1 MSILINIASEFT
13 GKKAFKEA
21 DNAVTRL
28 DKSTKQ
34 LAKTLGVT
42 LSGAAIVAYG
52 KAAVK
57 AFAADEAAAIRL
69 TNAVD
74 NLGFAF
80 ANADVTK
87 FIANLEA
94 TSGIADDKLRPAFQA
109 LLTTTKDLNA
119 SYKLLNDAIAISR
132 GSGVDLATVA
142 QDLANGYTGVTRGL
156 RKYNTGLTQAELKSK
171 SFAEVLGVLNSQFAG
186 ANQAYLETYAYKLDV
201 LTVASENAKET
212 IGAGLID
219 AFARLGG
226 GTEVQDAVRA
236 IDNIAKAVN
245 GVTMAV
251 ATVVGGFVKLF
262 KALDYVTSF
271 GGLTGA
277 NPKWA
282 NKETN
287 KATKAAVTTSKIQ
300 GKAATAL
307 TKATKANTAE
317 LKKQAAL
324 KKAGTLFDLEQIG
337 IIAALKGKLSEEDR
351 KRLELQLA
359 ILTENTTEAQ
369 KLTYELA
376 KAQGLGEQMAR
387 NLASL
392 PDAKNPFAAW
402 EAYLDRIAEKARAIA
417 GSGVTGGGTTAVVP
431 STNGQ
436 GLDFS
441 GFALPTTPPGQS
453 GSASQFGS
461 STPWAQAAAQSI
473 YVQIDGKTIATALQ
487 DQSLSG
493 ISSKANRMLGMF
505 GDFG

>member
-80 ANADVTK
+80 ANADITK

-94 TSGIADDKLRPAFQA
+94 TAGIADDKLRPAFQA

-262 KALDYVTSF
+262 KALDYLTSF

-282 NKETN
+282 NKEAD
-287 KATKAAVTTSKIQ
+287 KATKSAATTAKIQ
-300 GKAATAL
+300 SKAATTL

-317 LKKQAAL
+317 LKKQALA
-324 KKAGTLFDLEQIG
+324 KKQSALFDLDQIQLV
-337 IIAALKGKLSEEDR
+337 AALKGQLTEEEQ
-351 KRLELQLA
+351 KRVKLQLA
-359 ILTENTTEAQ
+359 LLMENESEAA
-369 KLTYELA
+369 KLSREIANAIDSTGALA
-376 KAQGLGEQMAR
+376 KFLTT
-387 NLASL
+387 L
-392 PDAKNPFAAW
+392 PDAKNPFANWNNYVA
-402 EAYLDRIAEKARAIA
+402 AAA
-417 GSGVTGGGTTAVVP
+417 AVP
-431 STNGQ
+431 MNGA
-436 GLDFS
+436 GLDF
-441 GFALPTTPPGQS
+441 GGNKIGTPVPNFTPP
-453 GSASQFGS
+453 SAG
-461 STPWAQAAAQSI
+461 TYGAAAPVV
-473 YVQIDGKTIATALQ
+473 VQIDGKTIASALM

-493 ISSKANRMLGMF
+493 NQAYVNRRTGGF
-505 GDFG
+505 D

>member
-80 ANADVTK
+80 ANADITK

-94 TSGIADDKLRPAFQA
+94 TAGIADDKLRPAFQA

-142 QDLANGYTGVTRGL
+142 QDLSNGYTGVTRGL

-262 KALDYVTSF
+262 KALDYLTSF

-282 NKETN
+282 NKEAD
-287 KATKAAVTTSKIQ
+287 KATKSAATTAKIQ
-300 GKAATAL
+300 SKAATTL

-317 LKKQAAL
+317 LKKQALA
-324 KKAGTLFDLEQIG
+324 KKQSALFDLDQIQLV
-337 IIAALKGKLSEEDR
+337 AALKGQLTEEEQ
-351 KRLELQLA
+351 KRVKLQLA
-359 ILTENTTEAQ
+359 LLMENESEAA
-369 KLTYELA
+369 KLSREIANAIDSTGALA
-376 KAQGLGEQMAR
+376 KFLTT
-387 NLASL
+387 L
-392 PDAKNPFAAW
+392 PDAKNPFANW
-402 EAYLDRIAEKARAIA
+402 NNYIAAAA
-417 GSGVTGGGTTAVVP
+417 AVP
-431 STNGQ
+431 MNGA
-436 GLDFS
+436 GLDF
-441 GFALPTTPPGQS
+441 GGNKIGAPVPNFTPP
-453 GSASQFGS
+453 SAG
-461 STPWAQAAAQSI
+461 TYGAAAPVV
-473 YVQIDGKTIATALQ
+473 VQIDGKTIASALM

-493 ISSKANRMLGMF
+493 NQAYVNRRTGGF
-505 GDFG
+505 E

>member
-119 SYKLLNDAIAISR
+119 SYKLLNNAIAISR

-226 GTEVQDAVRA
+226 GTEVQDAVKA

-251 ATVVGGFVKLF
+251 ATVIGGFAKLF
-262 KALDYVTSF
+262 KALDFLTSF

-282 NKETN
+282 NKEAD
-287 KATKAAVTTSKIQ
+287 KASKSAATTAKIQ
-300 GKAATAL
+300 SKAATTLA
-307 TKATKANTAE
+307 KATKANTSE
-317 LKKQAAL
+317 LKKQALA
-324 KKAGTLFDLEQIG
+324 KKQNSLFDMEQIQ
-337 IIAALKGKLSEEDR
+337 IIAALKGNISKEEEL
-351 KRLELQLA
+351 RLKLQLA
-359 ILTENTTEAQ
+359 LITGNEEQAKKLSDQLADSIDKTGKLKQYINTLPEA
-369 KLTYELA
+369 
-376 KAQGLGEQMAR
+376 
-387 NLASL
+387 
-392 PDAKNPFAAW
+392 PNPFKAW
-402 EAYLDRIAEKARAIA
+402 DEWLATFKTNLSSVLALSPSAPGA
-417 GSGVTGGGTTAVVP
+417 GLPATS
-431 STNGQ
+431 
-436 GLDFS
+436 GLDFGGNKIS
-441 GFALPTTPPGQS
+441 SPVPNFTPPPS
-453 GSASQFGS
+453 GTYGTASI
-461 STPWAQAAAQSI
+461 PPVV
-473 YVQIDGKTIATALQ
+473 VQIDGKTIASALM

-493 ISSKANRMLGMF
+493 NQAYVNRRTGGF
-505 GDFG
+505 E

>member
-57 AFAADEAAAIRL
+57 AFADDEAAAIRL

-80 ANADVTK
+80 ANTDITK

-94 TSGIADDKLRPAFQA
+94 TAGIADDKLRPAFQA

-236 IDNIAKAVN
+236 IDNIAKAIN
-245 GVTMAV
+245 GITMAV
-251 ATVVGGFVKLF
+251 ATVIGGLAKLF
-262 KALDYVTSF
+262 KALDFITSF

-282 NKETN
+282 NKEAD
-287 KATKAAVTTSKIQ
+287 KATKSAATTAKIQ
-300 GKAATAL
+300 SKAATTLA
-307 TKATKANTAE
+307 KATKANTAE
-317 LKKQAAL
+317 LKKQALA
-324 KKAGTLFDLEQIG
+324 KKQNSLFDMEQIQ
-337 IIAALKGKLSEEDR
+337 IIAALKGNISKEEEL
-351 KRLELQLA
+351 RLKLQLA
-359 ILTENTTEAQ
+359 LITGNEDQAKKLSDQLADSIDKTGKLKLYINTLPEA
-369 KLTYELA
+369 
-376 KAQGLGEQMAR
+376 
-387 NLASL
+387 
-392 PDAKNPFAAW
+392 PNPFKAW
-402 EAYLDRIAEKARAIA
+402 DEWLATFKTNLSSVLALSPSAPGA
-417 GSGVTGGGTTAVVP
+417 GLPATS
-431 STNGQ
+431 
-436 GLDFS
+436 GLDFGGNKIGS
-441 GFALPTTPPGQS
+441 PVPNFTPPPS
-453 GSASQFGS
+453 GTYGTASI
-461 STPWAQAAAQSI
+461 PPVV
-473 YVQIDGKTIATALQ
+473 VQIDGKTIASALM

-493 ISSKANRMLGMF
+493 NQAYVNRRTGGF
-505 GDFG
+505 E

>member
-80 ANADVTK
+80 ANADITK

-94 TSGIADDKLRPAFQA
+94 TAGIADDKLRPAFQA

-236 IDNIAKAVN
+236 IDNIAKAIN

-262 KALDYVTSF
+262 KALDYLTSF

-282 NKETN
+282 NKEAD
-287 KATKAAVTTSKIQ
+287 KATKSAATTAKIQ
-300 GKAATAL
+300 SKAATTL
-307 TKATKANTAE
+307 TKATKANTSE
-317 LKKQAAL
+317 LKKQALA
-324 KKAGTLFDLEQIG
+324 KKQSSLFDMEQIQ
-337 IIAALKGKLSEEDR
+337 IIAALKGNISKEEEL
-351 KRLELQLA
+351 RLKLQLA
-359 ILTENTTEAQ
+359 LITGNEDQAKKLSDQLADSIDKTGKLKQYINTLPEAPNPF
-369 KLTYELA
+369 KAWDTFLDGVIA
-376 KAQGLGEQMAR
+376 KAR
-387 NLASL
+387 LAAS
-392 PDAKNPFAAW
+392 
-402 EAYLDRIAEKARAIA
+402 IG
-417 GSGVTGGGTTAVVP
+417 GSGSGAGAGIPPQTNVPPQGSIPPQTGSDAW
-431 STNGQ
+431 
-436 GLDFS
+436 
-441 GFALPTTPPGQS
+441 AKGQS
-453 GSASQFGS
+453 WWREGGFGATSA
-461 STPWAQAAAQSI
+461 PVV
-473 YVQIDGKTIATALQ
+473 VQIDGKTIASALM

-493 ISSKANRMLGMF
+493 NQAYVNRRTGGF
-505 GDFG
+505 E

>member
-1 MSILINIASEFT
+1 MATDLAVRIATILDAT
-13 GKKAFKEA
+13 GLKKADKELNKFSKNVNNVGRSLGIA
-21 DNAVTRL
+21 LSSAAV
-28 DKSTKQ
+28 
-34 LAKTLGVT
+34 
-42 LSGAAIVAYG
+42 VAYG

-80 ANADVTK
+80 ANADITK

-94 TSGIADDKLRPAFQA
+94 TAGIADDKLRPAFQA

-262 KALDYVTSF
+262 KALDYLTSF

-282 NKETN
+282 NKEAD
-287 KATKAAVTTSKIQ
+287 KATKSAATTAKIQ
-300 GKAATAL
+300 SKAATTL

-317 LKKQAAL
+317 LKKQALA
-324 KKAGTLFDLEQIG
+324 KKQSSLFDMEQIQ
-337 IIAALKGKLSEEDR
+337 IIAALKGNISKEEEL
-351 KRLELQLA
+351 RLKLQLA
-359 ILTENTTEAQ
+359 LITGNEDQAKKLSDQLADSIDKTGKLKLYINTLPEA
-369 KLTYELA
+369 
-376 KAQGLGEQMAR
+376 
-387 NLASL
+387 
-392 PDAKNPFAAW
+392 PNPFKAW
-402 EAYLDRIAEKARAIA
+402 DTWLATFKTNLSSVLALSPSAPGA
-417 GSGVTGGGTTAVVP
+417 GLPATS
-431 STNGQ
+431 
-436 GLDFS
+436 GLDFGGNKIGS
-441 GFALPTTPPGQS
+441 PVPNFTPPPS
-453 GSASQFGS
+453 GTYGTASI
-461 STPWAQAAAQSI
+461 PPVV
-473 YVQIDGKTIATALQ
+473 VQIDGKTIASALQ

-493 ISSKANRMLGMF
+493 NMAWVQRKTGGF
-505 GDFG
+505 DQ

>member
-186 ANQAYLETYAYKLDV
+186 ANQAYLDSYAYKLDV

-251 ATVVGGFVKLF
+251 ATVIGGFAKLF
-262 KALDYVTSF
+262 KALDFLTSF

-282 NKETN
+282 NKEAD
-287 KATKAAVTTSKIQ
+287 KATKSAATTAKIQ
-300 GKAATAL
+300 SKAATTL
-307 TKATKANTAE
+307 IKATKANTAE
-317 LKKQAAL
+317 LKKQALA
-324 KKAGTLFDLEQIG
+324 KKQSALFDLDQIQLV
-337 IIAALKGKLSEEDR
+337 AALKGQLTEEEQ
-351 KRLELQLA
+351 KRVKLQLA
-359 ILTENTTEAQ
+359 LLMENESEAA
-369 KLTYELA
+369 KLSREIANAIDSTGALA
-376 KAQGLGEQMAR
+376 KFLTT
-387 NLASL
+387 L
-392 PDAKNPFAAW
+392 PDAKNPFANWNNYVA
-402 EAYLDRIAEKARAIA
+402 AAA
-417 GSGVTGGGTTAVVP
+417 AVP
-431 STNGQ
+431 MNGA
-436 GLDFS
+436 GLDF
-441 GFALPTTPPGQS
+441 GGNKIGTPVPNFTPP
-453 GSASQFGS
+453 SAG
-461 STPWAQAAAQSI
+461 TYGAAAPVV
-473 YVQIDGKTIATALQ
+473 VQIDGKTIASALM

-493 ISSKANRMLGMF
+493 NQAYVNRRTGGF
-505 GDFG
+505 D

>member
-57 AFAADEAAAIRL
+57 AFADDEAAAIRL

-132 GSGVDLATVA
+132 GSGVDLSTVA

-186 ANQAYLETYAYKLDV
+186 ANQAYLDTYAYKLDV

-262 KALDYVTSF
+262 KALDYLTSF

-282 NKETN
+282 NKEAD
-287 KATKAAVTTSKIQ
+287 KATKSAATTAKIQ
-300 GKAATAL
+300 SKAATTL
-307 TKATKANTAE
+307 TKATKANTSE
-317 LKKQAAL
+317 LKKQALA
-324 KKAGTLFDLEQIG
+324 KKQSALFDLDQIQ
-337 IIAALKGKLSEEDR
+337 IIAALKGKISEED
-351 KRLELQLA
+351 KLRLNLQLA
-359 ILTENTTEAQ
+359 LLTGNEAQ
-369 KLTYELA
+369 AKKLSDQLA
-376 KAQGLGEQMAR
+376 DSIDKTGKLKQYI
-387 NLASL
+387 NTL
-392 PDAKNPFAAW
+392 PEAPNPFAAW
-402 EAYLDRIAEKARAIA
+402 DTFLDGVIAKARLAASIG
-417 GSGVTGGGTTAVVP
+417 GSGSGGGAGIPPQTNVP
-431 STNGQ
+431 PQ
-436 GLDFS
+436 GS
-441 GFALPTTPPGQS
+441 IPPQTGSDAWAKGQS
-453 GSASQFGS
+453 WWREGGFGATSA
-461 STPWAQAAAQSI
+461 PVV
-473 YVQIDGKTIATALQ
+473 VQIDGKTIASALM

-493 ISSKANRMLGMF
+493 NQAYVNRRTGGF
-505 GDFG
+505 E

>member
-57 AFAADEAAAIRL
+57 AFADDEAAAIRL

-94 TSGIADDKLRPAFQA
+94 TAGIADDKLRPAFQA

-132 GSGVDLATVA
+132 GSGVDLSTVA

-171 SFAEVLGVLNSQFAG
+171 SFTEVLGVLNSQFAG
-186 ANQAYLETYAYKLDV
+186 ANQAYLDSYAYKLDV

-226 GTEVQDAVRA
+226 GTEVQDAVKA

-251 ATVVGGFVKLF
+251 ATVIGGFAKLF
-262 KALDYVTSF
+262 KALDFLTSF

-282 NKETN
+282 NKEAD
-287 KATKAAVTTSKIQ
+287 KATKSAATTAKIQ
-300 GKAATAL
+300 SKAATTL
-307 TKATKANTAE
+307 TKATKANTSE
-317 LKKQAAL
+317 LKKQALA
-324 KKAGTLFDLEQIG
+324 KKQNSLFDMEQIQ
-337 IIAALKGKLSEEDR
+337 IIAALKGNISKEEEL
-351 KRLELQLA
+351 RLKLQLA
-359 ILTENTTEAQ
+359 LITGNEDQAKKLSDQLADSIDKTGKLKQYINTLPEA
-369 KLTYELA
+369 
-376 KAQGLGEQMAR
+376 
-387 NLASL
+387 
-392 PDAKNPFAAW
+392 PNPFKAW
-402 EAYLDRIAEKARAIA
+402 DEWLATFKTNLSSVLALSPSAPGA
-417 GSGVTGGGTTAVVP
+417 GLPATS
-431 STNGQ
+431 
-436 GLDFS
+436 GLDFGGNRIGS
-441 GFALPTTPPGQS
+441 PVPNFTPPPS
-453 GSASQFGS
+453 GTYGTASI
-461 STPWAQAAAQSI
+461 PPVV
-473 YVQIDGKTIATALQ
+473 VQIDGKTIASALM

-493 ISSKANRMLGMF
+493 NQAYVNRRTGGF
-505 GDFG
+505 E

>member
-21 DNAVTRL
+21 DNAVVKL
-28 DKSTKQ
+28 DKSTKA

-80 ANADVTK
+80 ANADITK

-94 TSGIADDKLRPAFQA
+94 TAGIADDKLRPAFQA

-262 KALDYVTSF
+262 KALDYLTSF

-282 NKETN
+282 NKEAD
-287 KATKAAVTTSKIQ
+287 KATKSAATTAKIQ
-300 GKAATAL
+300 SKAATTL
-307 TKATKANTAE
+307 IKATKANTAE
-317 LKKQAAL
+317 LKKQALA
-324 KKAGTLFDLEQIG
+324 KKQSALFDLDQIQLV
-337 IIAALKGKLSEEDR
+337 AALKGQLTEEEQ
-351 KRLELQLA
+351 KRVKLQLA
-359 ILTENTTEAQ
+359 LLMENESEAA
-369 KLTYELA
+369 KLSREIANAIDSTGALA
-376 KAQGLGEQMAR
+376 KFLTT
-387 NLASL
+387 L
-392 PDAKNPFAAW
+392 PDAKNPFANWNNYVA
-402 EAYLDRIAEKARAIA
+402 AAA
-417 GSGVTGGGTTAVVP
+417 AVP
-431 STNGQ
+431 MNGA
-436 GLDFS
+436 GLDF
-441 GFALPTTPPGQS
+441 GGNKIGTPVPNFTPP
-453 GSASQFGS
+453 SAG
-461 STPWAQAAAQSI
+461 TYGAAAPVV
-473 YVQIDGKTIATALQ
+473 VQIDGKTIASALM

-493 ISSKANRMLGMF
+493 NQAYVNRRTGGF
-505 GDFG
+505 D

>member
-80 ANADVTK
+80 ANADITK

-119 SYKLLNDAIAISR
+119 SYKLLNDTIAISR

-186 ANQAYLETYAYKLDV
+186 ANQAYLDSYAYKLDV

-226 GTEVQDAVRA
+226 GTEVQDAVKA

-251 ATVVGGFVKLF
+251 ATVIGGFAKLF
-262 KALDYVTSF
+262 KALDYLTSF

-282 NKETN
+282 NKEADQ
-287 KATKAAVTTSKIQ
+287 ATKSAATTAKIQ
-300 GKAATAL
+300 SKAATTL
-307 TKATKANTAE
+307 IKATKANTAE
-317 LKKQAAL
+317 LKKQALA
-324 KKAGTLFDLEQIG
+324 KKQSALFDLDQIQLV
-337 IIAALKGKLSEEDR
+337 AAIKGKLTEEEQ
-351 KRLELQLA
+351 KRVKLQLA
-359 ILTENTTEAQ
+359 LLMENESEAAKLSREIANAIDQTGALARFLTT
-369 KLTYELA
+369 
-376 KAQGLGEQMAR
+376 
-387 NLASL
+387 L
-392 PDAKNPFAAW
+392 PDAKNPFANWNNYVA
-402 EAYLDRIAEKARAIA
+402 AAA
-417 GSGVTGGGTTAVVP
+417 AVP
-431 STNGQ
+431 MNGA
-436 GLDFS
+436 GLDF
-441 GFALPTTPPGQS
+441 GGNKIGTPVPNFTPP
-453 GSASQFGS
+453 SAG
-461 STPWAQAAAQSI
+461 TYGAAAPVV
-473 YVQIDGKTIATALQ
+473 VQIDGKTIASALM

-493 ISSKANRMLGMF
+493 NQAYVNRRTGGF
-505 GDFG
+505 D

>member
-21 DNAVTRL
+21 DNAVVKL
-28 DKSTKQ
+28 DKSTKA

-80 ANADVTK
+80 ANADITK

-94 TSGIADDKLRPAFQA
+94 TAGIADDKLRPAFQA

-262 KALDYVTSF
+262 KALDSLTSF

-282 NKETN
+282 NKEAD
-287 KATKAAVTTSKIQ
+287 KATKSAATTAKIQ
-300 GKAATAL
+300 SKAATTL

-317 LKKQAAL
+317 LKKQALA
-324 KKAGTLFDLEQIG
+324 KKQSALFDLDQIQLV
-337 IIAALKGKLSEEDR
+337 AALKGQLTEEEQ
-351 KRLELQLA
+351 KRVKLQLA
-359 ILTENTTEAQ
+359 LLMENESEAAKLSREIANAIDSTGQLARFLTT
-369 KLTYELA
+369 
-376 KAQGLGEQMAR
+376 
-387 NLASL
+387 L
-392 PDAKNPFAAW
+392 PDAKNPFANWNNYVA
-402 EAYLDRIAEKARAIA
+402 AAA
-417 GSGVTGGGTTAVVP
+417 AVP
-431 STNGQ
+431 MNGA
-436 GLDFS
+436 GLDF
-441 GFALPTTPPGQS
+441 GGNKIGTPVPNFTPPSS
-453 GSASQFGS
+453 GTYG
-461 STPWAQAAAQSI
+461 AAAPVV
-473 YVQIDGKTIATALQ
+473 VQIDGKTIASALM

-493 ISSKANRMLGMF
+493 NQAYVNRRTGGF
-505 GDFG
+505 D

>member
-186 ANQAYLETYAYKLDV
+186 ANQAYLDSYAYKLDV

-226 GTEVQDAVRA
+226 GTEVQDAVKA

-251 ATVVGGFVKLF
+251 ATVIGGFAKLF
-262 KALDYVTSF
+262 KALDFLTSF

-282 NKETN
+282 NKEAD
-287 KATKAAVTTSKIQ
+287 KATKSAATTAKIQ
-300 GKAATAL
+300 SKAATTL

-317 LKKQAAL
+317 LKKQALA
-324 KKAGTLFDLEQIG
+324 KKQNSLFDMEQIQ
-337 IIAALKGKLSEEDR
+337 IIAALKGNISKEEEL
-351 KRLELQLA
+351 RLKLQLA
-359 ILTENTTEAQ
+359 LITGNEEQAKKLSDQLADSIDKTGKLKQYINTLPEA
-369 KLTYELA
+369 
-376 KAQGLGEQMAR
+376 
-387 NLASL
+387 
-392 PDAKNPFAAW
+392 PNPFAAW
-402 EAYLDRIAEKARAIA
+402 DTFLDGVIAKARLAASI
-417 GSGVTGGGTTAVVP
+417 GGGGGAGAGIPPQTNVP
-431 STNGQ
+431 PQ
-436 GLDFS
+436 GS
-441 GFALPTTPPGQS
+441 IPPQTGSDAWAKGQS
-453 GSASQFGS
+453 WWREGGFGATSA
-461 STPWAQAAAQSI
+461 PVV
-473 YVQIDGKTIATALQ
+473 VQIDGKTIASALM

-493 ISSKANRMLGMF
+493 NQAYVNRRTGGF
-505 GDFG
+505 E

>member
-186 ANQAYLETYAYKLDV
+186 ANQAYLDSYAYKLDV

-226 GTEVQDAVRA
+226 GTEVQDAVKA

-251 ATVVGGFVKLF
+251 ATVIGGFAKLF
-262 KALDYVTSF
+262 KALDFLTSF

-282 NKETN
+282 NKEAD
-287 KATKAAVTTSKIQ
+287 KATKSAATTAKIQ
-300 GKAATAL
+300 SKAATTL

-317 LKKQAAL
+317 LKKQALA
-324 KKAGTLFDLEQIG
+324 KKQSALFDLDQIQLV
-337 IIAALKGKLSEEDR
+337 AALKGQLTEEEQ
-351 KRLELQLA
+351 KRVKLQLA
-359 ILTENTTEAQ
+359 LLMENESEAA
-369 KLTYELA
+369 KLSREIANAIDSTGALA
-376 KAQGLGEQMAR
+376 KFLTT
-387 NLASL
+387 L
-392 PDAKNPFAAW
+392 PDAKNPFANW
-402 EAYLDRIAEKARAIA
+402 NNYIAAAA
-417 GSGVTGGGTTAVVP
+417 AVP
-431 STNGQ
+431 MNGA
-436 GLDFS
+436 GLDF
-441 GFALPTTPPGQS
+441 GGNKIGTPVPNFTPP
-453 GSASQFGS
+453 SAG
-461 STPWAQAAAQSI
+461 TYGAAAPVV
-473 YVQIDGKTIATALQ
+473 VQIDGKTIASALM

-493 ISSKANRMLGMF
+493 NQAYVNRRTGGF
-505 GDFG
+505 E